1 MIKQT
6 IRSVF
11 NLLGLEISK
20 KKKEESY
27 FRNPDM
33 ISGLSRVSLL
43 NLPITTIVDVGAAQG
58 TWSLSAKEFWPDCNF
73 VLFEPLH
80 ERKMELEILA
90 KQNPGFHIINSAAGK
105 NKESIKYFVS
115 NDLDGSGVA
124 DQSKV
129 VNENEVRVV
138 DVTRI
143 DAEIKQLQL
152 KGKYLIKL
160 DTHGFELPIL
170 EGCEEILNDVS
181 LFVIECYGFQIAN
194 NSLLFWEM
202 CRHMDTLGFR
212 LFDLVDVMRRPRDGA
227 FWQCDAFFIHK
238 ENSIFNNKAYL

>member
-1 MIKQT
+1 MIKQI

-20 KKKEESY
+20 KKKQESY
-27 FRNPDM
+27 IRNPEM
-33 ISGLSRVSLL
+33 ISGLSRVSVL
-43 NLPITTIVDVGAAQG
+43 NLPIKTIVDVGAAQG
-58 TWSLSAKEFWPDCNF
+58 SWSLSAKEFWPDCNF
-73 VLFEPLH
+73 VLFEPLQ
-80 ERKMELEILA
+80 ERKIELEILA

-152 KGKYLIKL
+152 KGGYLVKL

-181 LFVIECYGFQIAN
+181 LFVIECYGFQIAK

-202 CRHMDTLGFR
+202 CRHMETLGFR
-212 LFDLVDVMRRPRDGA
+212 LIDLVDVMHRPRDGA
-227 FWQCDAFFIHK
+227 FWQCDAFFIRK
-238 ENSIFNNKAYL
+238 ENPIFNNKEYH